1 MHAARQLHVRGA
13 AGVLRFTPCADAR
26 GYPLLAPRAPAGD
39 LVAAFDA
46 LAAPERGGGGCL
58 PAEVIAVRAP
68 ACARAGRAPR
78 GVAAGAW
85 AARALLALRA
95 CARVLE
101 APFVLWPG
109 LRGACFAERCRPGAQ
124 AGNGGPAARAGR
136 RWRSGCR
143 GAPASAAAMARPPAP
158 PAAGARTERARSARP
173 SGRRRCGAGHARPC
187 LPSVAPAQPAAGAT
201 DTVTL
206 HRRTSLF
213 SRVEGL
219 SSSNFILW
227 AS

>member
-1 MHAARQLHVRGA
+1 MLRLARRAWKAWPAPGAAASSAPRQGLGACEQRRADLPMHAARQLHVRGA

-85 AARALLALRA
+85 AARALRALHA

-101 APFVLWPG
+101 APFVLWPDLKRCV
-109 LRGACFAERCRPGAQ
+109 LR
-124 AGNGGPAARAGR
+124 RALPPRSTGR
-136 RWRSGCR
+136 
-143 GAPASAAAMARPPAP
+143 
-158 PAAGARTERARSARP
+158 
-173 SGRRRCGAGHARPC
+173 
-187 LPSVAPAQPAAGAT
+187 
-201 DTVTL
+201 
-206 HRRTSLF
+206 
-213 SRVEGL
+213 
-219 SSSNFILW
+219 
-227 AS
+227 